1 MIIAGK
7 RQAATRRSDGAD
19 EITRGVCRLLR
30 DLGFSPLT
38 EFRVGNRRRVDVV
51 GISRTGR
58 FAIVEVKSSVQDFK
72 SDAKWHE
79 YPAHGDLFYFAVG
92 PDFPSEILPQDCGII
107 VADAYGAAVRREAP
121 EQLVH
126 PTRRKAQT
134 LRFAKAAA
142 DRLQRVM
149 DPGL

>member
-1 MIIAGK
+1 MNMKTAGK
-7 RQAATRRSDGAD
+7 PQPATQRFDGAD

-30 DLGFSPLT
+30 DLGYSPLT

-92 PDFPSEILPQDCGII
+92 SDFPSEILPQDCGII
-107 VADAYGAAVRREAP
+107 VGDAYGARCGGRHRNSWSIRPAARRRP
-121 EQLVH
+121 CGLPRPP
-126 PTRRKAQT
+126 PTGCS
-134 LRFAKAAA
+134 
-142 DRLQRVM
+142 V
-149 DPGL
+149 